1 MTQTPDETQNPA
13 EASELFPPRLPPLD
27 SAPPQTSMPDCAPP
41 DVAGFDSTAASE
53 SAQLDAAARESTP
66 LAPNLDAS
74 PIPAPALTPAPTP
87 TPTYVFSP
95 TPRFGEQSG
104 ESASPIVKKGI
115 IAGVIS
121 GLLAGALG
129 FTAASMV
136 GNVPAPPISLPTS
149 TSGASTRADDSIAGI
164 AQVVLPVVV
173 SIDVSSSQGA
183 GTGSGFV
190 IRSTDKE
197 SFILTNN
204 HVVTGAGDNAD
215 KSDIADITVTFQDQ
229 SQASAEIV
237 GTDASYDL
245 AVLRVERSNLPV
257 AALGDSDDVVV
268 GDATIAIGSPLGLTG
283 TVTSGI
289 VSALNRPVTAGD
301 ASDVSFISAIQT
313 DAAINPGNSG
323 GPLVN
328 SRGEVIGIN
337 SAIATTGSSNGGQ
350 SGSIGLGFSIP
361 INQARRVA
369 TDLIETGKSS
379 YPIVGVQLDMNYRG
393 QGARVE
399 SITPGSP
406 AADTSLKAGDVITKI
421 DGVKVGDGTE
431 LVVRIR
437 AKNPG
442 DLVELTLEDA
452 SVIKVTLG
460 SDQS

>member
-13 EASELFPPRLPPLD
+13 EASELFPPSLPPLD
-27 SAPPQTSMPDCAPP
+27 PPASQTSLPE
-41 DVAGFDSTAASE
+41 STAP
-53 SAQLDAAARESTP
+53 EST
-66 LAPNLDAS
+66 APES
-74 PIPAPALTPAPTP
+74 TAPESTAPESTAPESTAPVLIP

-104 ESASPIVKKGI
+104 KNASPIVKKGI

-136 GNVPAPPISLPTS
+136 GNVPAPPISLPIS
-149 TSGASTRADDSIAGI
+149 TSGASIRADDSIAGI

-173 SIDVSSSQGA
+173 SIDVASGQGA

-215 KSDIADITVTFQDQ
+215 ITVTFQDQ

-245 AVLRVERSNLPV
+245 AVLRVDRGNLPV

-337 SAIATTGSSNGGQ
+337 SAIATTGSSIGGQ

-399 SITPGSP
+399 SITPDSP

-442 DLVELTLEDA
+442 DLVELTLEDGT
-452 SVIKVTLG
+452 VIKVTLG